1 MRTIYTLSLLLVFS
15 LFATAQDLNILLV
28 DDSDD
33 FSNNTSVIAN
43 GLTNNQYDFDLFDAA
58 SASSSPNS
66 FFLSNY
72 DLVIWHTSTQQED
85 MLFWDIETIEPFQT
99 TDNDD
104 LLSYLEQ
111 GGNLW
116 LIGNDFLFDRYSDA
130 PDTFQLGDFVYDQLG
145 ILQYDAQAYADDD
158 NFGLPIAQIEQ
169 GQPIPGLGDIN
180 WVFPTLW
187 WADAITPH
195 PEAVTIY
202 KMGFDNYLFAGAT
215 TGVWY
220 DNGTSKTLTFL
231 FDLAR
236 ANNQGLVDNTVRSI
250 IEYFTSVLTSTE
262 ELPVEV
268 LDLEVYPNPVQDQS
282 TVSLSLATSSQV
294 QLSLVDVH
302 GRQVEILLPDT
313 SLSAGLHQINWQ
325 PTAAMPNG
333 MYFLQ
338 VTVNG
343 QIGSKAIILER

>member
-15 LFATAQDLNILLV
+15 LFAAAQDLNILLV
-28 DDSDD
+28 DDSND

-58 SASSSPNS
+58 SANSSPNS

-85 MLFWDIETIEPFQT
+85 MQFWDIETIEPFQT

-104 LLSYLEQ
+104 LVSYLEQ

-158 NFGLPIAQIEQ
+158 NFGLPIAQVAD
-169 GQPIPGLGDIN
+169 GQPISGLGDIN

-195 PEAVTIY
+195 PDAVTIY
-202 KMGFDNYLFAGAT
+202 KMGFDNYLFSGAT

-220 DNGTSKTLTFL
+220 DNGTSKSLTFL

-236 ANNQGLVDNTVRSI
+236 ANNQGLVDNTIS
-250 IEYFTSVLTSTE
+250 SVLGFFEGVISDSQN
-262 ELPVEV
+262 LPERIS
-268 LDLEVYPNPVQDQS
+268 DFQVYPNPIASRAKFSWTLDAATEMQINL
-282 TVSLSLATSSQV
+282 VSMNG
-294 QLSLVDVH
+294 QLIQTLVPSAAFSPGVHELEWQAGKELPNGIYQLQLLVD
-302 GRQVEILLPDT
+302 GKMGSRSILL
-313 SLSAGLHQINWQ
+313 S
-325 PTAAMPNG
+325 
-333 MYFLQ
+333 
-338 VTVNG
+338 
-343 QIGSKAIILER
+343 R